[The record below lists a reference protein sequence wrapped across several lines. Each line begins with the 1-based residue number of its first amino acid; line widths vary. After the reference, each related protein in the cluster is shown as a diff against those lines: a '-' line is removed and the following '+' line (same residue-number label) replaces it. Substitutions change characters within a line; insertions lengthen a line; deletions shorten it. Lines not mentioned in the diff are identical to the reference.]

1 MAISIDN
8 LINVDLTKG
17 TTDLEK
23 LGLMV
28 GGKGEHKPYMFAP
41 SDFSIL
47 ADSVSGAALQHPD
60 GSIWMIPV

>member
-1 MAISIDN
+1 MSASIDN
-8 LINVDLTKG
+8 LINVNFTKG

-28 GGKGEHKPYMFAP
+28 GGKGEHKPYVFAP

>member
-1 MAISIDN
+1 VAISIDN

-17 TTDLEK
+17 TTDLAK
-23 LGLMV
+23 SGLMV
-28 GGKGEHKPYMFAP
+28 GGTGEHKPYVFAP

>member
-8 LINVDLTKG
+8 LINVNFTKG
-17 TTDLEK
+17 RNDLEK

-28 GGKGEHKPYMFAP
+28 GGTGEHKPYVFAP

>member
-17 TTDLEK
+17 TVDLAK

-28 GGKGEHKPYMFAP
+28 GGTGEHKPYVFKP
-41 SDFSIL
+41 VDFSIL
-47 ADSVSGAALQHPD
+47 ADFETGKALQAPD
-60 GSIWMIPV
+60 GAIWIIPV

>member
-1 MAISIDN
+1 VAISIDN

-28 GGKGEHKPYMFAP
+28 GGKGEHKPYVFPP